1 MKNQFLD
8 YNTSI
13 QLKELG
19 FNKDCYS
26 YYFIYE
32 DKLRQDFANVEF
44 DYRNKNE
51 FVEPVNNYDSLEEYA
66 TAPLYQQAFKWFRDK
81 YNLVITIIPSYNYE
95 YFTYYYKCYDGIG
108 KKSYE
113 DSRLF
118 RTYEEAEFECLKNLI
133 QIAKN

>member
-1 MKNQFLD
+1 MKNEFIPYSEALE
-8 YNTSI
+8 
-13 QLKELG
+13 LKELG
-19 FNKDCYS
+19 FKGWCLGLYPREQN
-26 YYFIYE
+26 E
-32 DKLRQDFANVEF
+32 EFAPTLGYVSGISAEVRFEQSEF
-44 DYRNKNE
+44 QT
-51 FVEPVNNYDSLEEYA
+51 L
-66 TAPLYQQAFKWFRDK
+66 APLYQQAFKWFRDK

-95 YFTYYYKCYDGIG
+95 YFTYYYKCYDGIN